1 MTVAI
6 ISRNQYPVYLLI
18 NIKSEYH
25 FWNKEN
31 LGQWISSRPINKTIE
46 IIAASSSFLSLFLL
60 PICSFIY
67 GIITLHSQIV
77 RKVSLSKK
85 YYNE

>member
-6 ISRNQYPVYLLI
+6 FSRNQYPVYLLI
-18 NIKSEYH
+18 NTESKYH

-31 LGQWISSRPINKTIE
+31 LGQWISSLPINIAKE
-46 IIAASSSFLSLFLL
+46 IIVAFSFLSLFLL

-67 GIITLHSQIV
+67 GIIVQHHKIGN
-77 RKVSLSKK
+77 KD
-85 YYNE
+85 N